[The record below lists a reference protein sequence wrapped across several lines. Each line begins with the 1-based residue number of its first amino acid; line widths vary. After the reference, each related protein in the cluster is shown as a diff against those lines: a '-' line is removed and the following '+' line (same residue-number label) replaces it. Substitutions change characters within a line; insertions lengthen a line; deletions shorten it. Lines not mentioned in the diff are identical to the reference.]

1 MSIDNATPEEWYEV
15 GKKLREESR
24 LDAVNSP
31 AHYNQGGIECIEA
44 IEAML
49 NPEEFIG
56 YCRGNSMK
64 YRWRFRAKNGVEDL
78 RKAEWYEKRM
88 LSTIIKKGI
97 S

>member
-1 MSIDNATPEEWYEV
+1 MSIDNTTPEEWYEV
-15 GKKLREESR
+15 GRKIREESR
-24 LDAVNSP
+24 IDVVNSP